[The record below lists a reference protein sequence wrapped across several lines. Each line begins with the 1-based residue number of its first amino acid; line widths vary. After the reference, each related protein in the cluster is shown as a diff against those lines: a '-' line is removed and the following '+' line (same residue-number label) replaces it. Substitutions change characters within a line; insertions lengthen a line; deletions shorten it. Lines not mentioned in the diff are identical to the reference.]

1 MMRREFEAWLRAHP
15 KRYSY
20 SVITGY
26 PAECGWVEKNLNV
39 DLDQEYAK
47 DRLESVFDRLGFD
60 EGRNPLCARID
71 GNPYTNLATYRRA
84 ANSYKNFLD
93 GRREGGSR
101 TAIDDEVVPLIR
113 RVVPEATSAGLE
125 REDSVA
131 ETNCALPAAVETEAV
146 RADPGDPIRNC
157 TVSELLALHAAALD
171 ELRERNIVRS
181 ANGPG
186 GDYAELLFSRAFGW
200 KRLEN
205 STAGYD
211 AVDWS
216 GRRYQIKSR
225 RLSQETG
232 SRQLSALRRLPEQ
245 NFDYLAAVLFEKDYH
260 VNRAAMIPYA
270 TVVPMARFRQHTNSW
285 TFLLDD
291 RVWTL
296 PNVQDVTQELRRT
309 ATELDSPPTGPV

>member
-1 MMRREFEAWLRAHP
+1 
-15 KRYSY
+15 
-20 SVITGY
+20 
-26 PAECGWVEKNLNV
+26 
-39 DLDQEYAK
+39 
-47 DRLESVFDRLGFD
+47 
-60 EGRNPLCARID
+60 
-71 GNPYTNLATYRRA
+71 
-84 ANSYKNFLD
+84 
-93 GRREGGSR
+93 
-101 TAIDDEVVPLIR
+101 
-113 RVVPEATSAGLE
+113 LE